1 VRPAQDRPLLLLA
14 GIAWLAGLSG
24 AFVNTAPNRLAEG
37 TALSLAQAVPE
48 GWAAAIA
55 TLGALLLAGAWLPR
69 RPSIDIAILAL
80 AGSLLLAILGA
91 AGDVAALRTTA
102 VVSPGGAFW
111 IIGLV
116 SLGIIADRFSRLT
129 YAARDPSRLRRHPR
143 LDRGSMVRPERTS
156 PASRGAERWIPDQV
170 GDDERGGHRRDR
182 AVLVGVGLS
191 IGVAVVFVFASG
203 SLDHLSLLRDYATQR
218 GNFRRDLTQHL
229 LLVLTALAGALA
241 LGLPLGV
248 LLAFTTRWQ
257 RPVFAVLNLIQTIP
271 SIALFG
277 LLMAPLAAIGL
288 PGIGFLPAVIALT
301 LYALLPIVRNTH
313 AGLAGVDPAIIETAR
328 GIGFAPAQ
336 LFWRLQ
342 LPLALPLVLAGI
354 RIALVQLIG
363 LAVVAALIGAGG
375 LGSFVFQGLGQDSID
390 RVLLGALPAIV
401 LALAAYAALSGLGRL
416 AERHRA

>member
-1 VRPAQDRPLLLLA
+1 MKPVQDPPLLLLVS
-14 GIAWLAGLSG
+14 IAWLAGLFG
-24 AFVNTAPNRLAEG
+24 AFVITAPNRLAEG
-37 TALSLAQAVPE
+37 TALSLAAAVPG
-48 GWAAAIA
+48 GWAAAVA
-55 TLGALLLAGAWLPR
+55 VLGALLLAGAWLPR

-80 AGSLLLAILGA
+80 AGSLLLAILAA
-91 AGDVAALRTTA
+91 AGDAAALRTTA
-102 VVSPGGAFW
+102 VVSLGAAFW

-116 SLGIIADRFSRLT
+116 SLGIIADRSSRLT
-129 YAARDPSRLRRHPR
+129 DAARDSSPLPRHPR

-156 PASRGAERWIPDQV
+156 PATRGAERWIPDQV
-170 GDDERGGHRRDR
+170 GDDERGGHRRYR

-191 IGVAVVFVFASG
+191 IGVAVVLIFASG
-203 SLDHLSLLRDYATQR
+203 TLDHLSLLRDYTAQR
-218 GNFRRDLTQHL
+218 GNFRQDLTEHL

-248 LLAFTTRWQ
+248 LLALRARWR

-288 PGIGFLPAVIALT
+288 PGIGFLPAVVALT

-313 AGLAGVDPAIIETAR
+313 AGLVGIDPAILDTAR
-328 GIGFAPAQ
+328 GLGFAPGQ

-342 LPLALPLVLAGI
+342 LPLALPLLLAGV

-390 RVLLGALPAIV
+390 RVLLGTLPAIV
-401 LALAAYAALSGLGRL
+401 LALAAYAALRGLGRL